1 MVSKS
6 SEYLWKKNE
15 VFYFRRHVPVDVQKH
30 YERSSIV
37 ICLKTKSKP
46 SALRASKSIASK
58 LDDFWFKMRLADLDV
73 PASHLLIKGKPKEAF
88 TSYAP
93 NLSEALSKYCSLKGQ
108 GRAAL
113 FFKAGKRNVGYV
125 IDHLGDRP
133 IDTYSSA
140 DAASF
145 RDWLIVRG
153 LNVSSI
159 ARIFGTV
166 RAVVNLTIQ
175 ELGLD
180 CSNAFANIYLPKK
193 VEGKR
198 KPLPIDEIIL
208 IQKTCLEISD
218 ERRLLLAL
226 ISDTGMRL
234 SEALGLVWGD
244 VDLEHEYPHINLVP
258 HL

>member
-1 MVSKS
+1 MKYFTFVGMYQWTCKSIMSDQVSS
-6 SEYLWKKNE
+6 FAWKPRANLQ
-15 VFYFRRHVPVDVQKH
+15 HWGPVN
-30 YERSSIV
+30 
-37 ICLKTKSKP
+37 
-46 SALRASKSIASK
+46 SIASK

-113 FFKAGKRNVGYV
+113 FFKARKRNVGYV

-145 RDWLIVRG
+145 RDSLIARG

-166 RAVVNLTIQ
+166 KAVVKSHYPRAWLR
-175 ELGLD
+175 LFK
-180 CSNAFANIYLPKK
+180 CFCKYLPTQECRGKTQTIACRWDHVDPKK
-193 VEGKR
+193 RVWK
-198 KPLPIDEIIL
+198 LPMNADY
-208 IQKTCLEISD
+208 CL
-218 ERRLLLAL
+218 
-226 ISDTGMRL
+226 
-234 SEALGLVWGD
+234 
-244 VDLEHEYPHINLVP
+244 P
-258 HL
+258 

>member
-58 LDDFWFKMRLADLDV
+58 LDDFWFQMRLAELDV

-93 NLSEALSKYCSLKGQ
+93 KLSEALSKYCSLKGQ

-113 FFKAGKRNVGYV
+113 FFKAGKRNVGY
-125 IDHLGDRP
+125 D
-133 IDTYSSA
+133 
-140 DAASF
+140 
-145 RDWLIVRG
+145 
-153 LNVSSI
+153 
-159 ARIFGTV
+159 
-166 RAVVNLTIQ
+166 
-175 ELGLD
+175 
-180 CSNAFANIYLPKK
+180 
-193 VEGKR
+193 
-198 KPLPIDEIIL
+198 
-208 IQKTCLEISD
+208 
-218 ERRLLLAL
+218 
-226 ISDTGMRL
+226 RL
-234 SEALGLVWGD
+234 SWRS
-244 VDLEHEYPHINLVP
+244 PN
-258 HL
+258 

>member
-1 MVSKS
+1 M
-6 SEYLWKKNE
+6 
-15 VFYFRRHVPVDVQKH
+15 DVQKH

-73 PASHLLIKGKPKEAF
+73 PASHLLIKEKPKEAF

-93 NLSEALSKYCSLKGQ
+93 NLSEALSKYCSLNGQ

-145 RDWLIVRG
+145 RDSLIARG

-159 ARIFGTV
+159 ARRVMLDLGTRPTQGPH
-166 RAVVNLTIQ
+166 RAFQDLFSVYFTKDSIPFFDGIIQ
-175 ELGLD
+175 SIAGP
-180 CSNAFANIYLPKK
+180 SP
-193 VEGKR
+193 
-198 KPLPIDEIIL
+198 
-208 IQKTCLEISD
+208 
-218 ERRLLLAL
+218 
-226 ISDTGMRL
+226 
-234 SEALGLVWGD
+234 
-244 VDLEHEYPHINLVP
+244 
-258 HL
+258 